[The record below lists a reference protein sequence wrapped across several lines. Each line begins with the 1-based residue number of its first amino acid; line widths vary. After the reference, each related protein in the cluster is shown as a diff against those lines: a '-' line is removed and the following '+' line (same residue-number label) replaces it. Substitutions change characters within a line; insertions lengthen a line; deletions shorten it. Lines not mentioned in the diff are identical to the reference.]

1 MDNELTA
8 KRHRGN
14 PTYFQECLFE
24 FFEKT
29 DLSEY
34 DMNVSFTES
43 EFKKIEEIKKRRV
56 ENA

>member
-1 MDNELTA
+1 MDNR
-8 KRHRGN
+8 RHRGN

-29 DLSEY
+29 DLTEY

-43 EFKKIEEIKKRRV
+43 ELKKIEEVKKRRV